1 METTGKSYEQKCI
14 CSDNLA
20 KHFKQNNKI
29 KQNWKVVQNSN
40 IWFCLLVI
48 IKVIFLERRS
58 GTMYQ
63 AMYPFKFEILLT
75 LANLLRS

>member
-1 METTGKSYEQKCI
+1 METTGKSYEQKCV
-14 CSDNLA
+14 CSDNLG
-20 KHFKQNNKI
+20 KHFKQNNEI

-40 IWFCLLVI
+40 IWFCLIVI

-58 GTMYQ
+58 GTMHQ
-63 AMYPFKFEILLT
+63 GMYPLKFEILLT